1 MSTIQENMRA
11 MQKAYDAVKEHCMCA
26 RIKDDGA
33 YYVVIYPEGD
43 WPDNVGGVQA
53 GYLITGKTQALQR
66 ILDRMERDWLGSFPI
81 PR

>member
-1 MSTIQENMRA
+1 MSVQANIIA
-11 MQKAYDAVKEHCMCA
+11 MQQSYDAVKAHCMCA

-33 YYVVIYPEGD
+33 YYIVIYPEGD

-53 GYLITGKTQALQR
+53 GYLITGKKAALDR
-66 ILDRMERDWLGSFPI
+66 ILDRMERDWKGSFPI